1 MNLKCGFAKA
11 CFIAWTC
18 TAWALA
24 APEQIK
30 PADLVENAPPA
41 PVVPEAAEAPKL
53 PELPAKPPLAPLEL
67 RVSNIQLNAYAN
79 FDEQGKLQNQN
90 QNCYLGIRVRLPDD
104 RPMLGIREVNAAR
117 MDTDLGQS
125 VLSPQSRVN
134 MGRSYNFRQ
143 NQNEWQHM
151 SIPMLLPDAKARR
164 LREVSGTVTVQ
175 IGRLPVRVALLPT
188 IKELDGRRARI
199 EGLGGNPIVRVGA
212 SLTQRG
218 NNVPPRID
226 LHLSQSDAVLIEQI
240 QFRRNGSNLSGSF
253 EGTNG
258 SNNSIQLMF
267 RCPGAD
273 EQTQVEIG
281 FYDSIEEVEMP
292 FVLRDVPLIRWG
304 PEKEEADDLLVQALP
319 RGDVA
324 LQAGHARPRLKV
336 RVD

>member
-1 MNLKCGFAKA
+1 MNFIGGFAKA
-11 CFIAWTC
+11 GSIVLTWA
-18 TAWALA
+18 AVALA
-24 APEQIK
+24 APELTK
-30 PADLVENAPPA
+30 PADLAVDAQPA

-53 PELPAKPPLAPLEL
+53 PELPAQPQLPPLEL

-134 MGRSYNFRQ
+134 LGRNYNFRQ
-143 NQNEWQHM
+143 NQNEWQHV
-151 SIPMLLPDAKARR
+151 SIPMQLPDAKARQ
-164 LREVSGTVTVQ
+164 LREVSGTITVQ
-175 IGRLPVRVALLPT
+175 LGQLPVRVALLPA

-199 EGLGGNPIVRVGA
+199 EGLGGNPSVRVGA
-212 SLTQRG
+212 ALTQRG
-218 NNVPPRID
+218 NNVPPRVD
-226 LHLSQSDAVLIEQI
+226 LHLSQSDAILIEQI
-240 QFRRNGSNLSGSF
+240 QFRRNGSNLSGTF

-258 SNNSIQLMF
+258 GNNSIQLMF

-273 EQTQVEIG
+273 EQTQVEIS
-281 FYDSIEEVEMP
+281 FYDRIEEVEIP

-304 PEKEEADDLLVQALP
+304 PEKEDPDDVLVKALP
-319 RGDVA
+319 RGDAA
-324 LQAGHARPRLKV
+324 LPAGDKRPRLKV
-336 RVD
+336 RID